1 MKTIKRIFY
10 SNIKILQKS
19 YPNILEWF
27 LQALNNPKFQFIV
40 NKNQNCLIIYNTNKN
55 KISNISILPSQ
66 NKSETIRE
74 HLNNFF
80 LTHNNTT
87 ITVDSSNTKMLLFL
101 RRYRF
106 EPYKTK
112 QYNNKT
118 EIYLI
123 YRRK

>member
-1 MKTIKRIFY
+1 MKTIKQIFY

-19 YPNILEWF
+19 YPNIMEWF
-27 LQALNNPKFQFIV
+27 LKALNNPKFQFII
-40 NKNQNCLIIYNTNKN
+40 NNNQNCLIIYNTNKN
-55 KISNISILPSQ
+55 KISNISILHSQ
-66 NKSETIRE
+66 NKSKTITE

-101 RRYRF
+101 RRYGF

>member
-27 LQALNNPKFQFIV
+27 LQALNNPKFQFILN
-40 NKNQNCLIIYNTNKN
+40 NKQNCLIIYNTSKN
-55 KISNISILPSQ
+55 KMSNISILPSQ
-66 NKSETIRE
+66 KKSEIITE

-87 ITVDSSNTKMLLFL
+87 ITVDSSNAKMLLFL
-101 RRYRF
+101 RRYGF